1 MRYHDRLIF
10 WVLGA
15 VLVLLAAAVLLAQS
29 ATYPAGVVSFT
40 TKTAGQTIQSAHVN
54 TIQAEITAIEN
65 ALLNG
70 LAHVVKPLTDAT
82 YDLGTGA
89 FRWRDAF
96 FSRNVTIGG
105 TLAVTGT
112 LTAPALIG
120 GWTVVTSTSTGTLND
135 FAPGLVGNTVVRMN
149 NATLATI
156 TGFAGGADGQQLVV
170 ESVGAGEVDLPYA
183 TSAAGL
189 GSAAANRLFNVA
201 TSGLT
206 PLAPGVG
213 IAAYVYDG
221 TATRWRLVAHEQG
234 AFITPTFAAGVY
246 TASGSMTWTVDSGDE
261 LTHAYYLKGR
271 SLLVAFDLN
280 ATTVGGTL
288 STELRIALPNGYTVS
303 KRVWGNL
310 ARYSDSGGAATSIGI
325 LFDNATAFVSCFKD
339 ATQATNW
346 TAATNTTVVE
356 GTFQVEIQD

>member
-15 VLVLLAAAVLLAQS
+15 VLVLLAAVALLAQS

-89 FRWRDAF
+89 FRWRDGF

-105 TLAVTGT
+105 TLGVTGP

-170 ESVGAGEVDLPYA
+170 ESVGAGEVDLPHQS
-183 TSAAGL
+183 TSSTTAGD
-189 GSAAANRLFNVA
+189 RLINVA

-234 AFITPTFAAGVY
+234 AFITPTFASGVY
-246 TASGSMTWTVDSGDE
+246 TGNNSMTWSVDPGDE

-271 SLLVAFDLN
+271 SLTLLFDLN
-280 ATTVGGTL
+280 ATTVGTP

-339 ATQATNW
+339 ATQTTNW